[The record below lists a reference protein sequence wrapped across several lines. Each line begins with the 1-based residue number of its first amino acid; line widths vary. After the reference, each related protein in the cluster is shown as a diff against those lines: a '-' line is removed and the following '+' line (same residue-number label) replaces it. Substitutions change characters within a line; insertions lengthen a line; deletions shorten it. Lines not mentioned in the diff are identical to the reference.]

1 MDTKQ
6 RAVHRLKIAKGHL
19 DKVIKMVE
27 TDDYCIDV
35 LTQSQ
40 AIQGALKEVDALIL
54 ENHLQT
60 CVSDA
65 IRHNGKQKRQAVD
78 EVIKVFRRAN

>member
-6 RAVHRLKIAKGHL
+6 RSIHRLKIVRGHV
-19 DKVIKMVE
+19 DKVIRMVE
-27 TDDYCIDV
+27 AGDYCIDV

-40 AIQGALKEVDALIL
+40 AIQGALKEVDTLIL

-60 CVSDA
+60 CVTDA
-65 IRHNGKQKRQAVD
+65 VLNNKRDQAIA
-78 EVIKVFRRAN
+78 EVVKVFRRAN